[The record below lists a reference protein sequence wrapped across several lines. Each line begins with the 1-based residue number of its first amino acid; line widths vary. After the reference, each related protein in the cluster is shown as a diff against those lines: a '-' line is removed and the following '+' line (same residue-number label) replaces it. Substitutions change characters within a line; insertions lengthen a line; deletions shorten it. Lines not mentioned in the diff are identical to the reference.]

1 MFALFYHED
10 FFFMYEWMNEWMNKD
25 HIKSNQISESMNST
39 KVKLQQ
45 INNKFT
51 FHETFTCFSY
61 VAVDT
66 VTHVIGVVV
75 AAAIQT
81 RLVHLATKGKSYL
94 FACVCACVR
103 AKDITITL
111 ISASEIFYY
120 EASHVTRWRGL
131 ISDWAPVSQ
140 ELNYLKQKTATEY
153 SDSWFNCSF
162 K

>member
-1 MFALFYHED
+1 
-10 FFFMYEWMNEWMNKD
+10 MNKD

-45 INNKFT
+45 INKFT
-51 FHETFTCFSY
+51 FHETFTCFSH

-94 FACVCACVR
+94 TTHLNVFVCLRVCVCVCACER
-103 AKDITITL
+103 
-111 ISASEIFYY
+111 YN
-120 EASHVTRWRGL
+120 
-131 ISDWAPVSQ
+131 
-140 ELNYLKQKTATEY
+140 NY
-153 SDSWFNCSF
+153 SNICI
-162 K
+162 